1 MSETIAVAATMREDT
16 GKGASRRLR
25 RQGLVPGILYGGH
38 EDPQMI
44 NVRHNEMIRHLKEEA
59 FYSSLLDL
67 ELDGKTT
74 KVVLKDL
81 QRHPA
86 KPILLHVDFQRVS
99 MKEKLTMHIPLHF
112 ENEDTAVGVKAGG
125 KITHNMTDLEVTCLP
140 GNLPEFLSVDVG
152 SMDIGDVLHV
162 SDIALPA
169 GVELV
174 PGLDPEAQVITLH
187 AGYADSDAATAGGE
201 EAADGGEATEG
212 AE

>member
-1 MSETIAVAATMREDT
+1 MSETIAVAAEMREDT

-38 EDPQMI
+38 EAPQMI

-67 ELDGKTT
+67 ELGGKTI

-86 KPILLHVDFQRVS
+86 KPVLLHVDFQRVS
-99 MKEKLTMHIPLHF
+99 MKEKLSIQIPLHF
-112 ENEDTAVGVKAGG
+112 ENEETAVGVKAGG
-125 KITHNMTDLEVTCLP
+125 KITHNMTELEVTCLP
-140 GNLPEFLSVDVG
+140 GNLPEFISVDLGAMAV
-152 SMDIGDVLHV
+152 GDVLHV
-162 SDIALPA
+162 SEIVLPA
-169 GVELV
+169 GVELATGV
-174 PGLDPEAQVITLH
+174 DPEAQVITLH
-187 AGYADSDAATAGGE
+187 AGYADSDAAGE
-201 EAADGGEATEG
+201 EGAEGGEASEG